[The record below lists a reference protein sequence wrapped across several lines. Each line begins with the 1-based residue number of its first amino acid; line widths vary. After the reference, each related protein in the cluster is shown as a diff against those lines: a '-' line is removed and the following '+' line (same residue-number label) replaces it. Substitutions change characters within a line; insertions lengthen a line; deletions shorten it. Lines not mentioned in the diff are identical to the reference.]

1 VSWTPS
7 RLPDQRGRVFVVT
20 GGNSG
25 LGYFTAE
32 QLATA
37 GAHVVLASRD
47 LEKAD
52 AAIRSIRALVPR
64 ASLDRLRVD
73 TSSIESAASAGSTIA
88 DFDRLDGL
96 ILNAGTTSGSR
107 ERQVTDDGH
116 ELTFATN
123 YLGHFAL
130 VARAWPILAR
140 TPDSRVVGLGSLAT
154 VLVGLDAADL
164 QTERRHDFFRA
175 YAMSKHA
182 MHGFM
187 LELDRRARRASAG
200 VSAVLAHPGYAIEG
214 LSPFRPG
221 VVEPTPLERAS
232 AAAIAW
238 GAQGKNRGA
247 ADTVRAVL
255 DPTVV
260 GGEYVG
266 PEHLTR
272 GRPVLQRPVSSS
284 ASPDFGA
291 YLWQQSELWTGESFT
306 L

>member
-1 VSWTPS
+1 VTWRPS
-7 RLPDQRGRVFVVT
+7 RLPDQSGRVFVVT

-32 QLATA
+32 QLASA

-47 LEKAD
+47 LQRAD

-73 TSSIESAASAGSTIA
+73 TSSMASAAAAGSTIA

-107 ERQVTDDGH
+107 ERRVTDDGH

-130 VARAWPILAR
+130 AARAWPILAR
-140 TPDSRVVGLGSLAT
+140 TPDSRVIGLGSLST
-154 VLVGLDAADL
+154 LLVGLDAADL

-175 YAMSKHA
+175 YALSKHSV
-182 MHGFM
+182 HGFI
-187 LELDRRARRASAG
+187 LELDRRSRRASAG
-200 VSAVLAHPGYAIEG
+200 VSAVLAHPGYAIDG

-221 VVEPTPLERAS
+221 VVEPTPLERA
-232 AAAIAW
+232 AAAGIAF

-247 ADTVRAVL
+247 AATVRAVL

-260 GGEYVG
+260 GGEFVG
-266 PEHLTR
+266 PEYLTR

-284 ASPDFGA
+284 ASADFGA
-291 YLWQQSELWTGESFT
+291 YLWQQSEFWTGESFT